1 MDTTPL
7 TSTPART
14 PERRLLG
21 VLAVAA
27 GAVLALSACGGA
39 FTSAFG
45 ADPTEPSSTYAS
57 GADAKARTSLPA
69 WVPDGAQDVRV
80 KARPGGEEHIV
91 TMRASLADLP
101 PDCVPVSAEQPLEP
115 RPADADPAGFRRV
128 STLQADW
135 WPAEQEQDA
144 SLMCGSW
151 WVGERDGVLYAFT
164 PESRRVSVD

>member
-27 GAVLALSACGGA
+27 GAVLTLSACGGA
-39 FTSAFG
+39 LTGAFG
-45 ADPTEPSSTYAS
+45 SAPSEPATTYATGS
-57 GADAKARTSLPA
+57 AAKADASLPA
-69 WVPDGAQDVRV
+69 WVPDTAEDVRV
-80 KARPGGEEHIV
+80 KARPGGAEHIV

-101 PDCVPVSAEQPLEP
+101 ADCVPVSADQPLEP
-115 RPADADPAGFRRV
+115 RPEDADPAEFRRV
-128 STLQADW
+128 STLRADW

-144 SLMCGSW
+144 SVMCGAW
-151 WVGERDGVLYAFT
+151 WVGERDGALYAFT

>member
-27 GAVLALSACGGA
+27 GAVLTLSACGGA
-39 FTSAFG
+39 LTGAFG
-45 ADPTEPSSTYAS
+45 SDPKEPAATYAS
-57 GADAKARTSLPA
+57 GADAKAARTLPG
-69 WVPDGAQDVRV
+69 WVPDDAADVRV
-80 KARPGGEEHIV
+80 KARPGGAEHIV

-101 PDCVPVSAEQPLEP
+101 AECVPVSAEQPLAP
-115 RPADADPAGFRRV
+115 RPADADPADFRRV
-128 STLQADW
+128 STLQAEW

-144 SLMCGSW
+144 SMMCGAW
-151 WVGERDGVLYAFT
+151 WVGESDGVLYAFT